1 MRATD
6 TMYYPLRGSVT
17 VGSSIH
23 GWRSP
28 DGFAYPRLP
37 KYYPSGVVQL
47 GVLGVFSLK
56 SLSFRCF

>member
-28 DGFAYPRLP
+28 DGFAYPRLL
-37 KYYPSGVVQL
+37 KYYPYRGSAQYGSIA
-47 GVLGVFSLK
+47 SLPG
-56 SLSFRCF
+56 